1 MMCSWSQEEACSL
14 PWATGK
20 LYSLGFSTYP
30 LGVSAGN
37 CIPLNQGFHGHEK
50 LKPWVINTLPQCLS
64 PWASSRQNHVNKSLA
79 WTLSHRF
86 YSRPL
91 TYARG
96 QRGKSSW
103 QFSSYQLLP
112 QKDQARLSARIATQ
126 TQCPWGQGTARNR
139 AGRCASSISEH
150 GREDT
155 AVWMCRHH
163 RHTAASTARESLTPA
178 AKAWL
183 DDYSRVHTSKR
194 LSSNVPSFGT
204 QPHVFAVC

>member
-20 LYSLGFSTYP
+20 LYSLGFSTSP

-50 LKPWVINTLPQCLS
+50 LKPWVINTLPQRLS
-64 PWASSRQNHVNKSLA
+64 PWASSQQNHVNNSLV

-112 QKDQARLSARIATQ
+112 QIDQARLSARIATQ

-139 AGRCASSISEH
+139 ACRCANSISEH
-150 GREDT
+150 GREEHSCLDVQ
-155 AVWMCRHH
+155 APW
-163 RHTAASTARESLTPA
+163 AASTARESLTPA

-183 DDYSRVHTSKR
+183 ADYSRVHTSKR